1 MRPIL
6 PDTKATQTSQEKK
19 LRPTV
24 FMNIDTKISKTNGKP
39 NQNIIKR
46 IRYKIK
52 CSSFQEFKVDLR
64 AENQLIWD
72 INRQT
77 YDIDRKSIRQNVIL
91 IYEAKLWIT

>member
-1 MRPIL
+1 
-6 PDTKATQTSQEKK
+6 
-19 LRPTV
+19 
-24 FMNIDTKISKTNGKP
+24 MNIDTKISKNNGKP

-72 INRQT
+72 INRTKPMIQT
-77 YDIDRKSIRQNVIL
+77 EKALDKM
-91 IYEAKLWIT
+91 